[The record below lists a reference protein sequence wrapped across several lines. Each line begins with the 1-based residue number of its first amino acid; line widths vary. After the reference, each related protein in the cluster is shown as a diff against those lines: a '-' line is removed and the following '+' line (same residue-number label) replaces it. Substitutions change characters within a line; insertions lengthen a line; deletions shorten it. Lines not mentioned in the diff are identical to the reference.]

1 MISAAIEEGLSEKLV
16 RVGSFPLHV
25 TFTEE
30 KVSYLTA
37 SDYNSDEGRI
47 IRASSFHR
55 IIKSFCKKGW
65 AI

>member
-1 MISAAIEEGLSEKLV
+1 MRS
-16 RVGSFPLHV
+16 
-25 TFTEE
+25 TEE
-30 KVSYLTA
+30 EVSYLAA
-37 SDYNSDEGRI
+37 SDYNPDESGI